1 MAVTIAPIAD
11 ADLPAVGAFLTGELN
26 PRVAP
31 EAWASAARTPWPGE
45 RPNAGYMLLDDGR
58 VVGAH
63 LAFYSERAIDGRPER
78 FCNLGAWCVEPKYRL
93 HGLRLLKALLAQD
106 DYHFTDLSPSG
117 SVVDINERLK
127 FAFLDTET
135 AVSPNLPWPTLP
147 GRTAILTDRAAIE
160 VALSG
165 DELALYRDHADLGAA
180 RHLVIRRGERS
191 CYVVFR
197 ADRRKGLP
205 LFASILHVGD
215 QDLFRAASRRLG
227 RHLLLRH
234 GLPAMLT
241 ERHVV
246 ERPQTIS
253 YTLKTPRRKMFR
265 SASLKPAQIDYL
277 YSELVCLPW

>member
-1 MAVTIAPIAD
+1 MAVTVAPIAD
-11 ADLPAVGAFLTGELN
+11 ADLLAVGRFLTGELN

-31 EAWASAARTPWPGE
+31 DAWVRAARTPWPGE
-45 RPNAGYMLLDDGR
+45 RPNAGYMLLDDER

-63 LAFYSERAIDGRPER
+63 LAFYSERTIEGRPER

-93 HGLRLLKALLAQD
+93 HALRLLKALLAQD
-106 DYHFTDLSPSG
+106 GYHFTDLSPSG
-117 SVVDINERLK
+117 SVVDINQRLE
-127 FAFLDTET
+127 FTFLDTET

-147 GRTAILTDRAAIE
+147 GRTEILTDPAAIE
-160 VALSG
+160 AALSG
-165 DELALYRDHADLGAA
+165 EDLALYRDHAGLGAA
-180 RHLVIRRGERS
+180 RHVVIRRHGRC
-191 CYVVFR
+191 CYVLFR

-215 QDLFRAASRRLG
+215 EELFRAAGRQLG

-234 GLPAMLT
+234 RLLATLT
-241 ERHVV
+241 ERHVAA
-246 ERPQTIS
+246 RPPRMS

-265 SASLKPAQIDYL
+265 SSSLTRAQIDYL